1 MISFSKLKLDFKI
14 TPNCSENIHVALQA
28 TGLSGLRP
36 NTYCLN
42 FPTVMAGRSYD
53 FFYSVLRHATAAKC
67 SLLVTKGIDKFPAPE
82 EKKTWNLKNL
92 KNLGQQSGIQGTV
105 DVWWIRQD
113 GGWFLTFWIFG
124 LFDFQRKVKNLPDC

>member
-1 MISFSKLKLDFKI
+1 M
-14 TPNCSENIHVALQA
+14 ALQA

-53 FFYSVLRHATAAKC
+53 FFYSVLRHATAAQC

-82 EKKTWNLKNL
+82 QKKTVLENLKTIGH
-92 KNLGQQSGIQGTV
+92 KSGIQGTV

-113 GGWFLTFWIFG
+113 GGWFLTFQEKKSETG
-124 LFDFQRKVKNLPDC
+124 LENHF

>member
-1 MISFSKLKLDFKI
+1 M
-14 TPNCSENIHVALQA
+14 ALQA

-82 EKKTWNLKNL
+82 EKKTVLQNLKTPF
-92 KNLGQQSGIQGTV
+92 GQKTGIQGTV

-113 GGWFLTFWIFG
+113 GGWFLTFRFSEKCQK
-124 LFDFQRKVKNLPDC
+124 LTR

>member
-1 MISFSKLKLDFKI
+1 MIQV
-14 TPNCSENIHVALQA
+14 TPNCSDNIHVALQA

-53 FFYSVLRHATAAKC
+53 FFYSVLRHATAANC
-67 SLLVTKGIDKFPAPE
+67 CCVITKGIDKFPTPE
-82 EKKTWNLKNL
+82 KESFGQKFNIMNREKEPTRY
-92 KNLGQQSGIQGTV
+92 V

-113 GGWFLTFWIFG
+113 GGWF
-124 LFDFQRKVKNLPDC
+124 

>member
-1 MISFSKLKLDFKI
+1 M
-14 TPNCSENIHVALQA
+14 ALQA

-53 FFYSVLRHATAAKC
+53 FFYSVLRHATAAQC

-82 EKKTWNLKNL
+82 QKKTVLENLKTIGH
-92 KNLGQQSGIQGTV
+92 KSGIQGTV
-105 DVWWIRQD
+105 DVWWIRPGFEITKKFVHEFVHEKNRARFHD
-113 GGWFLTFWIFG
+113 SCTIKNIRTIFLI
-124 LFDFQRKVKNLPDC
+124 KNEF